1 MLISSAPLTRRRLL
15 QAVGLAPL
23 AAAAQESQSFD
34 VDDPRAL
41 LSAFRRL
48 RFAAH
53 GRPVFWWLRVAKY
66 GVVNGELTHLYDM
79 HIATIFQAEDT
90 DDGFSVV
97 SLELIYSVDPVG
109 GELLNELVNPYTG
122 ARLPWKHTPVGPAR
136 VNYSTDGIELP
147 TELPGVDIE
156 MTHSLNSGLVQG
168 GQVWLQDD
176 NSAVVTS
183 REGDEPPF
191 RVNDHSTFLG
201 RVADLADDTNASP
214 LCSLAFQSVTSW
226 QKPLRMGR
234 RPGTMI
240 SRGFGAKV
248 ASYEELPAKVRG
260 FIAREHPEIAR
271 DPAAALRR
279 NPYRF
284 EH

>member
-1 MLISSAPLTRRRLL
+1 MPLTRRRLL

-23 AAAAQESQSFD
+23 VAAAQGAVPFD
-34 VDDPRAL
+34 ADDPQAL
-41 LSAFRRL
+41 LWAFRRL
-48 RFAAH
+48 RFADH
-53 GRPVFWWLRVAKY
+53 GKPVYWWLRVAKH
-66 GVVNGELTHLYDM
+66 GAVDGQLTHLYDM
-79 HIATIFQAEDT
+79 HIATVFQAEDT
-90 DDGFSVV
+90 EDGFSVV
-97 SLELIYSVDPVG
+97 SLELIYSVDPMT
-109 GELLNELVNPYTG
+109 GELLNELVNPYT
-122 ARLPWKHTPVGPAR
+122 AERLPWKHTPVGPAR
-136 VNYSTDGIELP
+136 VNYSVEGIELP

-156 MTHSLNSGLVQG
+156 MTHSLNSGMVQA

-183 REGDEPPF
+183 REGDDLPF

-201 RVADLADDTNASP
+201 QVSDLANAAQASP
-214 LCSLAFQSVTSW
+214 PCSLAFQSVTSW

-260 FIAREHPEIAR
+260 FIAQQHPEIAR
-271 DPAAALRR
+271 DPTAALRR
-279 NPYRF
+279 NPYQF
-284 EH
+284 ER